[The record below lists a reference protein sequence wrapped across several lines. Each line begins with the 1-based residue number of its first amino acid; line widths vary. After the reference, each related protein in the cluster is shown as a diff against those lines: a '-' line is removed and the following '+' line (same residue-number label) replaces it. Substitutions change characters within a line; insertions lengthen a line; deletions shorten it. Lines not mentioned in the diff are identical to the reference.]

1 MNGKKY
7 TKKKV
12 LEETFEDEDN
22 DVEGENYRDK
32 LEKAQNELYK
42 KL

>member
-1 MNGKKY
+1 MEKNIQ
-7 TKKKV
+7 KKKV
-12 LEETFEDEDN
+12 LEEAFEEEDN
-22 DVEGENYRDK
+22 DVKGENYRDK